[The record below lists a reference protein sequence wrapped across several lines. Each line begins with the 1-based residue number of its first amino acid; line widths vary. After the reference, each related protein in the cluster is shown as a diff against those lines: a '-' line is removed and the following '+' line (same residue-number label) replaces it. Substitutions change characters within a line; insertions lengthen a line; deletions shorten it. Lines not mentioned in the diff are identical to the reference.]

1 MTDATHM
8 QLVFRLGGMGFVL
21 PIGDLVEVRE
31 TVSPAPVAE
40 TAGDSPGTP
49 EVIDL
54 RCQFG
59 LPGPAGAD
67 GPLLVLCG
75 RCGPWMLPVDCV
87 EGIFP
92 AGEFT
97 LRPLPELLSITEP
110 GPCRELALWREE
122 ALQAC
127 QALELEAFGREG

>member
-31 TVSPAPVAE
+31 AVIPAPASDP
-40 TAGDSPGTP
+40 AGESPETP

-54 RCQFG
+54 RSRFG
-59 LPGPAGAD
+59 LPGPGMAD

-92 AGEFT
+92 ASEFT
-97 LRPLPELLSITEP
+97 LRPLPELLSRTEP
-110 GPCRELALWREE
+110 GPCRELAMWREE

-127 QALELEAFGREG
+127 QALELEALGREG

>member
-1 MTDATHM
+1 MTDAAHM

-21 PIGDLVEVRE
+21 PIGDLVEVRD
-31 TVSPAPVAE
+31 TVSPAPADP
-40 TAGDSPGTP
+40 AGDSSGPP
-49 EVIDL
+49 EVFDL
-54 RCQFG
+54 RSQFG
-59 LPGPAGAD
+59 LPGPAGAE

-75 RCGPWMLPVDCV
+75 RRGPWMLSVDRV

-92 AGEFT
+92 AAEFT
-97 LRPLPELLSITEP
+97 LRPLPELLSRTES